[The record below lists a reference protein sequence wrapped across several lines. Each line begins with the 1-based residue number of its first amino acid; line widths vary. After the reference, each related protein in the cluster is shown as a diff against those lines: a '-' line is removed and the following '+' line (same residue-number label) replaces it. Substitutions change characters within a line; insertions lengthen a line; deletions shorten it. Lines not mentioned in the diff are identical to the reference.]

1 MATMN
6 IWLFNGQTLQGIA
19 FTGPG
24 LATGVDSVEAQAL
37 IDGGYAVAAGGEGD
51 D

>member
-6 IWLFNGQTLQGIA
+6 IQMFNAQTTVSTG

-24 LATGVDSVEAQAL
+24 LAVGVDATEAQAL